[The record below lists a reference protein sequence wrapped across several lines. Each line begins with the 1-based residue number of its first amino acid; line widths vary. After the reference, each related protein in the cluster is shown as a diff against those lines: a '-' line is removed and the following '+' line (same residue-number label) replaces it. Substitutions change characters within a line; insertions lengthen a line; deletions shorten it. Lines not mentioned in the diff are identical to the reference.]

1 MKSNFEY
8 LKRYWPAL
16 AQIGA
21 AAENYLYSDPNAC
34 IYKLGM
40 FGERLIL
47 EIFAF
52 EHIPEPTVDNT
63 HSNRIRLLKRE
74 GLIPKKIDDILY
86 SIRKTRNNA
95 VHSGEDSVDD
105 AKILLQMTYNL
116 STWFMEVY
124 GDWGYIPADFV
135 MPEKVVL
142 PDYEAIIKE
151 QEDKIAALSHQVE
164 SVSTQASNK
173 STTERVQKAETTSEN
188 MELSEAETRY
198 LIDEQLRKYG
208 WEADTNNIRYSK
220 GTRPQ
225 KGKNLAIAEWPTDSK
240 VSKNGYADYALFV
253 GLQLVGIVEAKKAN
267 IDIPSVIDYQ
277 CKDYAQ
283 LIKPEHN
290 EYVIKQWGSYK
301 VPFVFATN
309 GRKYLKQ
316 IETKSGIWFLDL
328 RNNSNA
334 PKALQGWIS
343 PQGIMELL
351 EKDISSANATLQNT
365 PFDLLRDPD
374 GLNLRE
380 YQIRAIEAAE
390 KAVIDG
396 KQTVLLS
403 MATGTGK
410 TRTILGMIYRFIKS
424 DRFKRV
430 LFLVDRTALGEQ
442 AADVFREVKIEEL
455 MTLDSIYNIKGL
467 DEKEIDKETKIHIA
481 TVQSLVKRILYP
493 ESDTMPSVT
502 DYDLIVVDEAH
513 RGYILD
519 KEMSE
524 TEMLYRNQDDYI
536 SKYRTVI
543 EYFDAVKVAL
553 TATPALHTTEIFGKP
568 VFNYSYREAVIDGYL
583 VDHDAPHNIKTKLRV
598 EGINYQKGEQ
608 LAIYDPVTGEVM
620 NSADLEDDMKF
631 EIDSFNREVITEPFN
646 RTVLNEIAW
655 DLNPDGKGK
664 TLIYAVDDNHAD
676 LIVKILKEIYSE
688 GGVDNDAVMKIT
700 GSVAGGNKKKIS
712 EAIKRFK
719 NESNPKVVVTVDL
732 LTTGIDV
739 PEIVN
744 LVFMRRIKSRILFEQ
759 MLGRATRLCPSIGKT
774 NFEIYDP
781 VGVYESLQDVSNMKP
796 VVTNPST
803 TFEDLLSGLSVAKT
817 DDEKAYLIDTIVAKL
832 QRKRTNVSKKAL
844 EQFIYLTG
852 GQDIDSF
859 AKSIRNN
866 NVKRSAD
873 VLETVGVPLVSSTE
887 MSSLVDDIIKNK
899 EAFLVL
905 DRDKV
910 QHKRPVVIDNHPDE
924 VVERTRGYGDGQ
936 KPEDYLESFKEF
948 ISTNLNTIA
957 ALKTVCTKPSELTRE
972 SLKGLKLELDRHNFT
987 ENQLNTAWKEM
998 TNQDIVADIIAFIR
1012 QQALGSNL
1020 ISHETRVK
1028 NAFAKLRL
1036 NHTFNKTQLDWLNR
1050 IEKVMLE
1057 ETVLDKQIF
1066 EIGAFKNAG
1075 GFTIIDRRFGG
1086 KLNEIIVELN
1096 KYLYE
1101 DGGNV
1106 A

>member
-1 MKSNFEY
+1 MKSNFEF
-8 LKRYWPAL
+8 LNKYWPAL

-21 AAENYLYSDPNAC
+21 AAESYVYSDANAC
-34 IYKLGM
+34 LYKLGM

-52 EHIPEPTVDNT
+52 EHIKEPTIDNT
-63 HSNRIRLLKRE
+63 HANRIRLLKRE

-86 SIRKTRNNA
+86 ALRKTRNDA
-95 VHSGEDSVDD
+95 VHAGADSVED
-105 AKILLQMTYNL
+105 AKTLLSMTYNL
-116 STWFMEVY
+116 AVWFMEVY
-124 GDWGYIPADFV
+124 GDWGYIAPAFV
-135 MPEKVVL
+135 MPENVVQ
-142 PDYEAIIKE
+142 PDYESIIKE
-151 QEDKIAALSHQVE
+151 QEEKIVALSKQVE
-164 SVSTQASNK
+164 AVSTAASTK
-173 STTERVQKAETTSEN
+173 TSKERAEKGETASES

-198 LIDEQLRKYG
+198 LIDEQLRKVG
-208 WEADTNNIRYSK
+208 WETDTNTLRYSK
-220 GTRPQ
+220 GIRPQ
-225 KGKNLAIAEWPTDSK
+225 KGRNLAIAEWPTDSA
-240 VSKNGYADYALFV
+240 VGKNGYADYALFV
-253 GLQLVGIVEAKKAN
+253 GVKLMGIVEAKKAA
-267 IDIPSVIDYQ
+267 IDIPSVIDHQ
-277 CKDYAQ
+277 CKEYAKG
-283 LIKPEHN
+283 IKDEHQ
-290 EYVIKQWGSYK
+290 EYIINQWGAYK
-301 VPFVFATN
+301 VPFAFATN

-316 IETKSGIWFLDL
+316 IETKSGIWYLDL
-328 RNNSNA
+328 RNGANT

-343 PQGIMELL
+343 PQGLMEQL
-351 EKDISSANATLQNT
+351 EKDITAANSALQNT

-374 GLNLRE
+374 GLNLRK
-380 YQIRAIEAAE
+380 YQINAIEAAE
-390 KAVIDG
+390 QAVIDG

-442 AADVFREVKIEEL
+442 AEDVFKEVKIEEL

-467 DEKEIDKETKIHIA
+467 DEKEIDRETKIHIA

-493 ESDTMPSVT
+493 EGDTMPSVT

-543 EYFDAVKVAL
+543 EYFDAVKIAL

-583 VDHDAPHNIKTKLRV
+583 VDHDAPHNIRTKLRV
-598 EGINYQKGEQ
+598 EGIKYEKGEQ
-608 LAIYDPVTGEVM
+608 LAIYDPVTGEVL
-620 NSADLEDDMKF
+620 NSAELEDDMKF
-631 EIDSFNREVITEPFN
+631 EIDTFNRQVITENFN

-655 DLNPDGKGK
+655 DLNPDGQGK

-676 LIVKILKEIYSE
+676 LIVKILKKIYAE
-688 GGVDNDAVMKIT
+688 GGVDNDTVMKIT

-719 NESNPKVVVTVDL
+719 NESLPKIVVTVDL

-739 PEIVN
+739 PEITT

-774 NFEIYDP
+774 HFEIYDP

-803 TFEDLLSGLSVAKT
+803 SFGDLMKGLEVATT
-817 DDEKAYLIDTIVAKL
+817 DEQLAYQINLIVAKL
-832 QRKRTNVSKKAL
+832 QRKRRNISKKAL
-844 EQFIYLTG
+844 EQFENLTG
-852 GQDIDSF
+852 GKDLGAF
-859 AKSIRNN
+859 AEHLN
-866 NVKRSAD
+866 
-873 VLETVGVPLVSSTE
+873 SST
-887 MSSLVDDIIKNK
+887 IK
-899 EAFLVL
+899 EAAAELLGHREAFSVL
-905 DRDKV
+905 DKD
-910 QHKRPVVIDNHPDE
+910 RPHSKSPRIIDDHPDVVIDH
-924 VVERTRGYGDGQ
+924 TRGYGEGQ
-936 KPEDYLESFKEF
+936 KPEDYLEAFKEF
-948 ISTNLNTIA
+948 INNNMNAIA
-957 ALKTVCTKPSELTRE
+957 ALRTVCTRPSELTRE
-972 SLKGLKLELDRHNFT
+972 ALKSLKLELDRHDFT
-987 ENQLNTAWKEM
+987 EKQLNSAWNEM

-1012 QQALGSNL
+1012 QQALGSAL
-1020 ISHETRVK
+1020 VGHEQRVK
-1028 NAFAKLRL
+1028 HAFAKLRM
-1036 NHTFNKTQLDWLNR
+1036 NHEFNKTQLDWLKR
-1050 IEKVMLE
+1050 IEKVLLE
-1057 ETVLDKQIF
+1057 ESVLDEQIF
-1066 EIGAFKNAG
+1066 EVGAFKNAG

-1086 KLNEIIVELN
+1086 KLREIMTELN
-1096 KYLYE
+1096 EYLYD
-1101 DGGNV
+1101 DGGSV

>member
-86 SIRKTRNNA
+86 AIRKTRNNA

-124 GDWGYIPADFV
+124 GDWGYIPDDFV

-142 PDYEAIIKE
+142 PNYEAIIKE

-290 EYVIKQWGSYK
+290 EYVINQWGSYK

-343 PQGIMELL
+343 PQGITELL

-365 PFDLLRDPD
+365 PVDLLRDPD

-396 KQTVLLS
+396 KRTVLLS

-832 QRKRTNVSKKAL
+832 QRKRSNVSEKAL

-866 NVKRSAD
+866 NVKRSPD
-873 VLETVGVPLVSSTE
+873 VLETVGIPLVSSTE

-924 VVERTRGYGDGQ
+924 VVERTRGYGEGQ

>member
-1 MKSNFEY
+1 MKSNFEF
-8 LKRYWPAL
+8 LNRYWPAL

-21 AAENYLYSDPNAC
+21 AEESYVYSDANAC
-34 IYKLGM
+34 LYKLGM

-52 EHIPEPTVDNT
+52 EHIKEPTIDNT
-63 HSNRIRLLKRE
+63 HANRIRLLKRE

-86 SIRKTRNNA
+86 ALRKTRNDA
-95 VHSGEDSVDD
+95 VHAGADSVED
-105 AKILLQMTYNL
+105 AKTLLSMTYNL
-116 STWFMEVY
+116 AVWFMEVY
-124 GDWGYIPADFV
+124 GDWGYIAPAFV
-135 MPEKVVL
+135 MPENVVQ
-142 PDYEAIIKE
+142 PDYESIIKE
-151 QEDKIAALSHQVE
+151 QEEKIAALSKQVE
-164 SVSTQASNK
+164 AVSTAASTK
-173 STTERVQKAETTSEN
+173 TSKERAEEGETASES
-188 MELSEAETRY
+188 MALSEAETRY
-198 LIDEQLRKYG
+198 LIDEQLRKFG
-208 WEADTNNIRYSK
+208 WEADTNTLRYSK

-225 KGKNLAIAEWPTDSK
+225 KGRNLAIAEWPTDSA
-240 VSKNGYADYALFV
+240 VGKNGYADYALFV
-253 GLQLVGIVEAKKAN
+253 GLKLVGIVEAKKAA
-267 IDIPSVIDYQ
+267 IDIPSVIDHQ
-277 CKDYAQ
+277 CKEYAKG
-283 LIKPEHN
+283 IKGEHQ
-290 EYVIKQWGSYK
+290 EYIINQWGVYK

-316 IETKSGIWFLDL
+316 IETKSGIWYLDL
-328 RNNSNA
+328 RSGANA

-343 PQGIMELL
+343 PQGLMEQL
-351 EKDISSANATLQNT
+351 EKDIAAANSTLQNT

-374 GLNLRE
+374 GLNLRK
-380 YQIRAIEAAE
+380 YQINAIEAAE
-390 KAVIDG
+390 QAVIDG

-442 AADVFREVKIEEL
+442 AEDVFKEVKIEEL

-467 DEKEIDKETKIHIA
+467 DEKEIDRETKIHIA

-493 ESDTMPSVT
+493 EGDTMPSVT

-524 TEMLYRNQDDYI
+524 SEMLYRNQDDYI

-543 EYFDAVKVAL
+543 EYFDAVKIAL

-583 VDHDAPHNIKTKLRV
+583 VDHDAPHNIRTKLRV
-598 EGINYQKGEQ
+598 EGIKYEKGEQ
-608 LAIYDPVTGEVM
+608 LAIYDPVTGEVL
-620 NSADLEDDMKF
+620 NSAELEDDMKF
-631 EIDSFNREVITEPFN
+631 EIDTFNRQVITENFN

-655 DLNPDGKGK
+655 DLNPDGQGK

-676 LIVKILKEIYSE
+676 LIVKILKEIYAE
-688 GGVDNDAVMKIT
+688 GGVDNDTVMKIT

-719 NESNPKVVVTVDL
+719 NESLPKIVVTVDL

-739 PEIVN
+739 PEITT

-774 NFEIYDP
+774 HFEIYDP

-803 TFEDLLSGLSVAKT
+803 SFEDLIKGLEVATT
-817 DDEKAYLIDTIVAKL
+817 DEQFAYQIDLIVAKL
-832 QRKRTNVSKKAL
+832 QRKRRNISKKAL
-844 EQFIYLTG
+844 EQFENLTG
-852 GQDIDSF
+852 GKDLGAF
-859 AKSIRNN
+859 AEHLN
-866 NVKRSAD
+866 
-873 VLETVGVPLVSSTE
+873 SS
-887 MSSLVDDIIKNK
+887 MIK
-899 EAFLVL
+899 EAAAELLGHREAFSVL
-905 DRDKV
+905 DKD
-910 QHKRPVVIDNHPDE
+910 RPHSKSPRIIDDHPDVVIDH
-924 VVERTRGYGDGQ
+924 TRGYGEGQ
-936 KPEDYLESFKEF
+936 KPEDYLEAFKEF
-948 ISTNLNTIA
+948 INNNMNAIA
-957 ALKTVCTKPSELTRE
+957 ALRTVCTRPSELTRE
-972 SLKGLKLELDRHNFT
+972 ALKSLKLELDRHDFT
-987 ENQLNTAWKEM
+987 EKQLNSAWNEM

-1012 QQALGSNL
+1012 QQALGSAL
-1020 ISHETRVK
+1020 VGHEQRVK
-1028 NAFAKLRL
+1028 HAFAKLRM
-1036 NHTFNKTQLDWLNR
+1036 NHEFNKTQLDWLKR
-1050 IEKVMLE
+1050 IEKVLLE
-1057 ETVLDKQIF
+1057 ESVLDEQIF
-1066 EIGAFKNAG
+1066 EVGAFKNAG

-1086 KLNEIIVELN
+1086 KLREIMTELN
-1096 KYLYE
+1096 EYLYD
-1101 DGGNV
+1101 DGGSV

>member
-1 MKSNFEY
+1 MKSNFEF
-8 LKRYWPAL
+8 LSRYWPAL

-21 AAENYLYSDPNAC
+21 AAESYVYSDANAC
-34 IYKLGM
+34 LYKLGM

-52 EHIPEPTVDNT
+52 EHIKEPSIDNT
-63 HSNRIRLLKRE
+63 HANRIRLLKRE

-86 SIRKTRNNA
+86 ALRKTRNDA
-95 VHSGEDSVDD
+95 VHAGADSVED
-105 AKILLQMTYNL
+105 AKTLLSMTYNL
-116 STWFMEVY
+116 AVWFMEVY
-124 GDWGYIPADFV
+124 GDWGYIAPAFV
-135 MPEKVVL
+135 MPENVVQ
-142 PDYEAIIKE
+142 PDYESIIKE
-151 QEDKIAALSHQVE
+151 QEEKIAALSKQVE
-164 SVSTQASNK
+164 AVSTAASTK
-173 STTERVQKAETTSEN
+173 TSKERAEKGETASES

-198 LIDEQLRKYG
+198 LIDEQLRKFG
-208 WEADTNNIRYSK
+208 WEVDTNTLRYSK

-225 KGKNLAIAEWPTDSK
+225 KGRNLAIAEWPTDSA
-240 VSKNGYADYALFV
+240 VGKNGYADYALFV
-253 GLQLVGIVEAKKAN
+253 GLKLVGIVEAKKAA
-267 IDIPSVIDYQ
+267 IDIPSVIDHQ
-277 CKDYAQ
+277 CKEYAKG
-283 LIKPEHN
+283 IKGEHQ
-290 EYVIKQWGSYK
+290 EYIINQWGVYK

-316 IETKSGIWFLDL
+316 IETKSGIWYLDL
-328 RNNSNA
+328 RSGANA

-343 PQGIMELL
+343 PQGLVEQL
-351 EKDISSANATLQNT
+351 EKDIAAANAALQNT

-374 GLNLRE
+374 GLNLRK
-380 YQIRAIEAAE
+380 YQINAIEAAE
-390 KAVIDG
+390 QAVIDG

-442 AADVFREVKIEEL
+442 AEDVFKEVKIEEL

-467 DEKEIDKETKIHIA
+467 DEKEIDRETKIHIT

-493 ESDTMPSVT
+493 EGDTMPSVT

-543 EYFDAVKVAL
+543 EYFDAVKIAL

-583 VDHDAPHNIKTKLRV
+583 VDHDAPHNIRTKLRV
-598 EGINYQKGEQ
+598 EGIKYEKGEQ
-608 LAIYDPVTGEVM
+608 LAIYDPVTGEVL
-620 NSADLEDDMKF
+620 NSAELEDDMKF
-631 EIDSFNREVITEPFN
+631 EIDTFNRQVITENFN

-655 DLNPDGKGK
+655 DLNPDGQGK

-676 LIVKILKEIYSE
+676 LIVKILKEIYAE
-688 GGVDNDAVMKIT
+688 GGVDNDTVMKIT

-719 NESNPKVVVTVDL
+719 NESLPKIVVTVDL

-739 PEIVN
+739 PEITT

-774 NFEIYDP
+774 HFEIYDP

-803 TFEDLLSGLSVAKT
+803 SFEDLMKGLEVATT
-817 DDEKAYLIDTIVAKL
+817 DEQLAYQINLIVAKL
-832 QRKRTNVSKKAL
+832 QRKRRNISEKAL
-844 EQFIYLTG
+844 EQFANLTG
-852 GQDIDSF
+852 SKDLGAF
-859 AKSIRNN
+859 AEHLN
-866 NVKRSAD
+866 
-873 VLETVGVPLVSSTE
+873 SST
-887 MSSLVDDIIKNK
+887 IK
-899 EAFLVL
+899 EATAELLGHREAFSVL
-905 DRDKV
+905 DKD
-910 QHKRPVVIDNHPDE
+910 RPHSKSPRIIDNHPD
-924 VVERTRGYGDGQ
+924 VVIDHTRGYGEGQ
-936 KPEDYLESFKEF
+936 KPEDYLEAFKDF
-948 ISTNLNTIA
+948 INNNMNAIA
-957 ALKTVCTKPSELTRE
+957 ALRMVCTRPSELTRE
-972 SLKGLKLELDRHNFT
+972 ALKSLKLELDRHDFT
-987 ENQLNTAWKEM
+987 EKQLNSAWNEM

-1012 QQALGSNL
+1012 QQALGSAL
-1020 ISHETRVK
+1020 VGHEQRVK
-1028 NAFAKLRL
+1028 HAFAKLRM
-1036 NHTFNKTQLDWLNR
+1036 NHEFNKTQLDWLKR
-1050 IEKVMLE
+1050 IEKVLLE
-1057 ETVLDKQIF
+1057 ESVLDEQIF
-1066 EIGAFKNAG
+1066 EVGAFKNAG

-1086 KLNEIIVELN
+1086 KLREIMTELN
-1096 KYLYE
+1096 EYLYD
-1101 DGGNV
+1101 DGGSV

>member
-1 MKSNFEY
+1 MKSNFEF
-8 LKRYWPAL
+8 LNKYWPAL

-21 AAENYLYSDPNAC
+21 AAESYVYSDANAC
-34 IYKLGM
+34 LYKLGM

-52 EHIPEPTVDNT
+52 EHIKEPTIDNT
-63 HSNRIRLLKRE
+63 HANRIRLLKRE

-86 SIRKTRNNA
+86 ALRKTRNDA
-95 VHSGEDSVDD
+95 VHAGADSVED
-105 AKILLQMTYNL
+105 AKTLLSMTYNL
-116 STWFMEVY
+116 AVWFMEVY
-124 GDWGYIPADFV
+124 GDWGYIAPAFV
-135 MPEKVVL
+135 MPENVVQ
-142 PDYEAIIKE
+142 PDYESIIKE
-151 QEDKIAALSHQVE
+151 QEEKIVALSKQVE
-164 SVSTQASNK
+164 AVSTAASTK
-173 STTERVQKAETTSEN
+173 TSKERAEKGETASES

-198 LIDEQLRKYG
+198 LIDEQLRKVG
-208 WEADTNNIRYSK
+208 WETDTNTLRYSK
-220 GTRPQ
+220 GIRPQ
-225 KGKNLAIAEWPTDSK
+225 KGRNLAIAEWPTDSA
-240 VSKNGYADYALFV
+240 VGKNGYADYALFV
-253 GLQLVGIVEAKKAN
+253 GLKLVGIVEAKKAA
-267 IDIPSVIDYQ
+267 IDIPSVIDHQ
-277 CKDYAQ
+277 CKEYAKG
-283 LIKPEHN
+283 IKGEHQ
-290 EYVIKQWGSYK
+290 EYIINQWGAYK

-316 IETKSGIWFLDL
+316 IETKSGIWYLDL
-328 RNNSNA
+328 RNGANT

-343 PQGIMELL
+343 PQGLMEQL
-351 EKDISSANATLQNT
+351 EKDITAANSALQNT

-374 GLNLRE
+374 GLNLRK
-380 YQIRAIEAAE
+380 YQINAIEAAE
-390 KAVIDG
+390 QAVIDG

-442 AADVFREVKIEEL
+442 AEDVFKEVKIEEL

-467 DEKEIDKETKIHIA
+467 DEKEIDRETKIHIA

-493 ESDTMPSVT
+493 EGDTMPSVT

-543 EYFDAVKVAL
+543 EYFDAVKIAL

-583 VDHDAPHNIKTKLRV
+583 VDHDAPHNIRTKLRV
-598 EGINYQKGEQ
+598 EGIKYEKGEQ
-608 LAIYDPVTGEVM
+608 LAIYDPVTGEVL
-620 NSADLEDDMKF
+620 NSAELEDDMKF
-631 EIDSFNREVITEPFN
+631 EIDTFNRQVITENFN

-655 DLNPDGKGK
+655 DLNPDGQGK

-676 LIVKILKEIYSE
+676 LIVKILKKIYAE
-688 GGVDNDAVMKIT
+688 GGVDNDTVMKIT

-719 NESNPKVVVTVDL
+719 NESLPKIVVTVDL

-739 PEIVN
+739 PEITT

-774 NFEIYDP
+774 HFEIYDP

-803 TFEDLLSGLSVAKT
+803 SFGDLMKGLEVATT
-817 DDEKAYLIDTIVAKL
+817 DEQLAYQINLIVAKL
-832 QRKRTNVSKKAL
+832 QRKRRNISKKAL
-844 EQFIYLTG
+844 EQFENLTG
-852 GQDIDSF
+852 GKDLGAF
-859 AKSIRNN
+859 AEHLN
-866 NVKRSAD
+866 
-873 VLETVGVPLVSSTE
+873 SST
-887 MSSLVDDIIKNK
+887 IK
-899 EAFLVL
+899 EAAAELLGHREAFSVL
-905 DRDKV
+905 DKD
-910 QHKRPVVIDNHPDE
+910 RPHSKSPRIIDDHPDVVIDH
-924 VVERTRGYGDGQ
+924 TRGYGEGQ
-936 KPEDYLESFKEF
+936 KPEDYLEAFKEF
-948 ISTNLNTIA
+948 INNNMNAIA
-957 ALKTVCTKPSELTRE
+957 ALRTVCTRPSELTRE
-972 SLKGLKLELDRHNFT
+972 ALKSLKLELDRHDFT
-987 ENQLNTAWKEM
+987 EKQLNSAWNEM

-1012 QQALGSNL
+1012 QQALGSAL
-1020 ISHETRVK
+1020 VGHEQRVK
-1028 NAFAKLRL
+1028 HAFAKLRM
-1036 NHTFNKTQLDWLNR
+1036 NHEFNKTQLDWLKR
-1050 IEKVMLE
+1050 IEKVLLE
-1057 ETVLDKQIF
+1057 ESVLDEQIF
-1066 EIGAFKNAG
+1066 EVGAFKNAG

-1086 KLNEIIVELN
+1086 KLREIMTELN
-1096 KYLYE
+1096 EYLYD
-1101 DGGNV
+1101 DGGSV